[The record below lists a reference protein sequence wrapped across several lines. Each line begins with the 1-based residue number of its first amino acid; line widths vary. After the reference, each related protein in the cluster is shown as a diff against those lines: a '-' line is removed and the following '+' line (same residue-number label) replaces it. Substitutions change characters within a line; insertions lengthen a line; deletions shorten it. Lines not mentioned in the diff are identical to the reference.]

1 MNQKGVNL
9 VSKYTTE
16 VRFICETEAGLTES
30 VGYSK
35 VNEVLDKSWDKIFD
49 AGDWDIYDEEY
60 RPILCKKILKHF
72 YTREIGA
79 ETAGLWKLWLNQ
91 RMAEIMPYYNQLY
104 KSTLLEF
111 NPLYDTDYKTEGNRK
126 TDEDEQSG
134 RETNSDYTRTDNLQN
149 KRTDDLTSQRTDN
162 LNSTRTDNLQQART
176 DNLQQVRNDNLH
188 ENTSDTRYDL
198 YSDTPQGALTG
209 VESETYL
216 TNARKVTDIANKDNT
231 GTQTTD
237 NTGTQTTDNTGTQDL
252 KNTGTQTVDNTG
264 TQTVENTGTVNNIG
278 SDTENSK
285 RVLNNTQDYVEH
297 VIGKRGTQSYAK
309 MIMELRDSFVNI
321 DMMIID
327 ELNDLFFNLW

>member
-1 MNQKGVNL
+1 MILQKASQKEVNL

-49 AGDWDIYDEEY
+49 SGDWEIYDEEY

-126 TDEDEQSG
+126 TDEGEQTD
-134 RETNSDYTRTDNLQN
+134 RETNTDYTRTDNLQN
-149 KRTDDLTSQRTDN
+149 KRTDDLTSQRTEN
-162 LNSTRTDNLQQART
+162 LNSTRTDNL
-176 DNLQQVRNDNLH
+176 H
-188 ENTSDTRYDL
+188 ENTSNTRYDL

-216 TNARKVTDIANKDNT
+216 TNARKVTDNGSRDNT

-237 NTGTQTTDNTGTQDL
+237 
-252 KNTGTQTVDNTG
+252 NTGTQTVDNTG
-264 TQTVENTGTVNNIG
+264 TQTVENTGTVNNKG

-285 RVLNNTQDYVEH
+285 RMLNNTQDYAEH

-309 MIMELRDSFVNI
+309 MIMELRDSFINI

>member
-1 MNQKGVNL
+1 M
-9 VSKYTTE
+9 SKYTTE

-35 VNEVLDKSWDKIFD
+35 VDDVLDKSWNKIFD
-49 AGDWDIYDEEY
+49 TGDWEIYDEEY

-79 ETAGLWKLWLNQ
+79 ETAGLWKLWVNQ

-111 NPLYDTDYKTEGNRK
+111 NPLYDTDYKTEANRK
-126 TDEDEQSG
+126 TDEGEESG
-134 RETNSDYTRTDNLQN
+134 RETNSDYTRTDDLQS

-162 LNSTRTDNLQQART
+162 LNSTRTDNLQQ
-176 DNLQQVRNDNLH
+176 VRNDDLH
-188 ENTSDTRYDL
+188 ETTSNTRYDL

-216 TNARKVTDIANKDNT
+216 TNARKVTDN
-231 GTQTTD
+231 GSRD

-264 TQTVENTGTVNNIG
+264 TQTVENTGTVNNKG
-278 SDTENSK
+278 SDKENSK
-285 RVLNNTQDYVEH
+285 RVLNNTQDYAEH

-309 MIMELRDSFVNI
+309 MIMELRDSFINI

>member
-1 MNQKGVNL
+1 M
-9 VSKYTTE
+9 SKYTTE
-16 VRFICETEAGLTES
+16 VRFICETDAGISES

-35 VNEVLDKSWDKIFD
+35 VDEVLDKSWNKIFD
-49 AGDWDIYDEEY
+49 SGEWEIYDEEY

-126 TDEDEQSG
+126 TDEGEESG

-149 KRTDDLTSQRTDN
+149 KRTDDL
-162 LNSTRTDNLQQART
+162 NSKRTDNLQANKTYNSEQTRT
-176 DNLQQVRNDNLH
+176 DNLH
-188 ENTSDTRYDL
+188 ENTSGTRYDL

-216 TNARKVTDIANKDNT
+216 TNARKITDTGTRDNT
-231 GTQTTD
+231 GTQQTETNGND
-237 NTGTQTTDNTGTQDL
+237 LLSNTGSQDINNTGTQTI
-252 KNTGTQTVDNTG
+252 
-264 TQTVENTGTVNNIG
+264 ENTGNVNNKG
-278 SDTENSK
+278 KDTENTK
-285 RVLNNTQDYVEH
+285 RVMNNTQDYAEH
-297 VIGKRGTQSYAK
+297 VMGKRGTQSYAK
-309 MIMELRDSFVNI
+309 MIMELRDSFINI

>member
-1 MNQKGVNL
+1 M
-9 VSKYTTE
+9 SKYTTE
-16 VRFICETEAGLTES
+16 VRFICETEAGLSES
-30 VGYSK
+30 EGYSK
-35 VNEVLDKSWDKIFD
+35 VDDVLDKSWNKIFD
-49 AGDWDIYDEEY
+49 AGDWEIYDEEY

-91 RMAEIMPYYNQLY
+91 RMSEIMPYYNQLY

-111 NPLYDTDYKTEGNRK
+111 NPLYDTDYTTSGNRQ
-126 TDEDEQSG
+126 TDEGEESG

-149 KRTDDLTSQRTDN
+149 KRTDN
-162 LNSTRTDNLQQART
+162 LNSKRIDNLQANKTYNSEQTRTDDLR
-176 DNLQQVRNDNLH
+176 
-188 ENTSDTRYDL
+188 ENTSGNRYDL

-216 TNARKVTDIANKDNT
+216 TNARKITDTGTRDNT
-231 GTQTTD
+231 GTQKTD
-237 NTGTQTTDNTGTQDL
+237 TNGNDLLSNTGSQDINNTGTQTI
-252 KNTGTQTVDNTG
+252 
-264 TQTVENTGTVNNIG
+264 ENTGNVNNKG
-278 SDTENSK
+278 KDTENTK
-285 RVLNNTQDYVEH
+285 RVMNNTQDYAEH

-309 MIMELRDSFVNI
+309 MIMELRDSFINI

>member
-1 MNQKGVNL
+1 M
-9 VSKYTTE
+9 SKYTTE

-35 VNEVLDKSWDKIFD
+35 VDEVLDKSWDKIFD

-79 ETAGLWKLWLNQ
+79 ETAGLWKMWLNQ

-104 KSTLLEF
+104 KSTLFEF

-134 RETNSDYTRTDNLQN
+134 RETKSDYTRTDNLQN

-162 LNSTRTDNLQQART
+162 LNSTRTDNLQQ
-176 DNLQQVRNDNLH
+176 VRNDDLH
-188 ENTSDTRYDL
+188 ETTSNTRYDL

-216 TNARKVTDIANKDNT
+216 TNARKVADN
-231 GTQTTD
+231 GSRD

-264 TQTVENTGTVNNIG
+264 TQTVENSGTVNNKG

-285 RVLNNTQDYVEH
+285 RVLNNTQDYAEH

-309 MIMELRDSFVNI
+309 MIMELRDSFINI

>member
-1 MNQKGVNL
+1 MNL
-9 VSKYTTE
+9 VSKYTTK

-35 VNEVLDKSWDKIFD
+35 VDEVLDKSWNKIFD
-49 AGDWDIYDEEY
+49 SGDWEIYDEEY
-60 RPILCKKILKHF
+60 RPIICKKILKHF

-126 TDEDEQSG
+126 TYEGEESG

-149 KRTDDLTSQRTDN
+149 KRTDNLTSQRTDN
-162 LNSTRTDNLQQART
+162 LNSIRT

-188 ENTSDTRYDL
+188 ENTSNTRYDL

-216 TNARKVTDIANKDNT
+216 TNARKVSDN
-231 GTQTTD
+231 GSRD

-252 KNTGTQTVDNTG
+252 KNTGTQTVDNSG
-264 TQTVENTGTVNNIG
+264 TQIIENAGTVNNKG
-278 SDTENSK
+278 CDKENSK
-285 RVLNNTQDYVEH
+285 RVLNNTQDYAEH
-297 VIGKRGTQSYAK
+297 IIGKRGTQSYAK
-309 MIMELRDSFVNI
+309 MIMELRDSFINI

>member
-1 MNQKGVNL
+1 M
-9 VSKYTTE
+9 SKYTTE
-16 VRFICETEAGLTES
+16 VRFICETEVGLTES

-49 AGDWDIYDEEY
+49 SGDWEIYDEEY

-111 NPLYDTDYKTEGNRK
+111 NPLYDTDYTTSGNRQ
-126 TDEDEQSG
+126 TDEGEQSG
-134 RETNSDYTRTDNLQN
+134 RETESDYTRTDDLQS
-149 KRTDDLTSQRTDN
+149 KRTDDL
-162 LNSTRTDNLQQART
+162 NSKRIDNLQANKTYNSEQTRT
-176 DNLQQVRNDNLH
+176 DNLH
-188 ENTSDTRYDL
+188 ENTSGTRYDL

-216 TNARKVTDIANKDNT
+216 TNARKITDSGTRDNT
-231 GTQTTD
+231 GTQQTETNGND
-237 NTGTQTTDNTGTQDL
+237 LLSNTGSQDIINTGTQTI
-252 KNTGTQTVDNTG
+252 
-264 TQTVENTGTVNNIG
+264 ENTGNVNNKG
-278 SDTENSK
+278 KDTENTK
-285 RVLNNTQDYVEH
+285 RVMNNTQDYAEH

-309 MIMELRDSFVNI
+309 MIMELRDSFINI

>member
-1 MNQKGVNL
+1 M
-9 VSKYTTE
+9 SKYTTE

-35 VNEVLDKSWDKIFD
+35 VDEVLDKSWDKIFD
-49 AGDWDIYDEEY
+49 AGDWDMYDEEY

-134 RETNSDYTRTDNLQN
+134 RETKSDYT
-149 KRTDDLTSQRTDN
+149 RTDDLTSQRTDN
-162 LNSTRTDNLQQART
+162 LNSTRTDNLQQ
-176 DNLQQVRNDNLH
+176 VRNDDLH
-188 ENTSDTRYDL
+188 ETTSNTRYDL

-216 TNARKVTDIANKDNT
+216 TNARKVTDN
-231 GTQTTD
+231 GSRD

-252 KNTGTQTVDNTG
+252 KNTGTQTVD
-264 TQTVENTGTVNNIG
+264 NTGTVNNIG

>member
-1 MNQKGVNL
+1 M
-9 VSKYTTE
+9 SKYTTE

-35 VNEVLDKSWDKIFD
+35 VDEVLDKSWDKIFD
-49 AGDWDIYDEEY
+49 SGDWEIYDEEY

-91 RMAEIMPYYNQLY
+91 RMTQIMPYYNQLY

-111 NPLYDTDYKTEGNRK
+111 NPLYDTDYTTSGNRQ
-126 TDEDEQSG
+126 TDEGEQSG
-134 RETNSDYTRTDNLQN
+134 RETESDYTRTDDLQS
-149 KRTDDLTSQRTDN
+149 KRTDDL
-162 LNSTRTDNLQQART
+162 NSKRIDNLQSNRT
-176 DNLQQVRNDNLH
+176 YNSNQQRTDNLH
-188 ENTSDTRYDL
+188 ENTTGSRYDL

-216 TNARKVTDIANKDNT
+216 TNARKITEEGSKDNT
-231 GTQTTD
+231 GTQNTD
-237 NTGTQTTDNTGTQDL
+237 TDGSELATNTGSQDIN
-252 KNTGTQTVDNTG
+252 NTGTQTVDNTG
-264 TQTVENTGTVNNIG
+264 TVRNQGK
-278 SDTENSK
+278 DTESSK
-285 RVLNNTQDYVEH
+285 RVMNNTQDYAEH
-297 VIGKRGTQSYAK
+297 VVGKRGTQSYAK
-309 MIMELRDSFVNI
+309 MIMELRDSFINI

>member
-1 MNQKGVNL
+1 MTLQKVNQKEVNL

-35 VNEVLDKSWDKIFD
+35 VDEVLDKSWNKIFD
-49 AGDWDIYDEEY
+49 IGDWDIYDEEY

-79 ETAGLWKLWLNQ
+79 ETAALWKLWLNQ
-91 RMAEIMPYYNQLY
+91 RMSEIMPYYNQLY

-126 TDEDEQSG
+126 TDEGEQSR
-134 RETNSDYTRTDNLQN
+134 RETKSDYTRTDDLQS
-149 KRTDDLTSQRTDN
+149 KRTDDLNTT
-162 LNSTRTDNLQQART
+162 RT
-176 DNLQQVRNDNLH
+176 DNLQQVRNDDLH
-188 ENTSDTRYDL
+188 ETTSNTRYDL

-216 TNARKVTDIANKDNT
+216 TNARKVTDN
-231 GTQTTD
+231 GSRD

-252 KNTGTQTVDNTG
+252 KNTGTQTVD
-264 TQTVENTGTVNNIG
+264 NTGTVNNIG

-309 MIMELRDSFVNI
+309 MIMELRDSFINI

-327 ELNDLFFNLW
+327 ELNNLFFNLW

>member
-1 MNQKGVNL
+1 MNL

-35 VNEVLDKSWDKIFD
+35 VDDVLNKSWNKIFES
-49 AGDWDIYDEEY
+49 GDWEIYDEEY

-126 TDEDEQSG
+126 TDEGEESG
-134 RETNSDYTRTDNLQN
+134 RETKSDYTRTDNLQN
-149 KRTDDLTSQRTDN
+149 KRTDDL
-162 LNSTRTDNLQQART
+162 NSTRTDNLQQI
-176 DNLQQVRNDNLH
+176 RNDDLH
-188 ENTSDTRYDL
+188 ENTSNTRYDL

-216 TNARKVTDIANKDNT
+216 TNARKVTDNGSRDNT

-237 NTGTQTTDNTGTQDL
+237 
-252 KNTGTQTVDNTG
+252 NTGTQTVDNTG
-264 TQTVENTGTVNNIG
+264 TQTVENTGTVNNKG
-278 SDTENSK
+278 NDTENSK
-285 RVLNNTQDYVEH
+285 RVLNNTQDYAEH

-309 MIMELRDSFVNI
+309 MIMELRDSFINI

>member
-1 MNQKGVNL
+1 M
-9 VSKYTTE
+9 SKYTTE

-30 VGYSK
+30 VGNSK
-35 VNEVLDKSWDKIFD
+35 VDEVLDKSWDKIFD
-49 AGDWDIYDEEY
+49 SGDWEIYDEEY

-79 ETAGLWKLWLNQ
+79 EIAGLWKLWLNQ
-91 RMAEIMPYYNQLY
+91 RMTEIMPYYNQLY

-126 TDEDEQSG
+126 TDEGEESG

-149 KRTDDLTSQRTDN
+149 KRTDN
-162 LNSTRTDNLQQART
+162 LNSKRIDNLQANKTYNSEQTRT
-176 DNLQQVRNDNLH
+176 DNLH
-188 ENTSDTRYDL
+188 ENTSGTRYDL

-216 TNARKVTDIANKDNT
+216 TNARKITDTGTRDNT
-231 GTQTTD
+231 GTQETETNGND
-237 NTGTQTTDNTGTQDL
+237 LLSNTGSQDINNTGTQTI
-252 KNTGTQTVDNTG
+252 
-264 TQTVENTGTVNNIG
+264 ENTGNVNNKG
-278 SDTENSK
+278 KDTENTK
-285 RVLNNTQDYVEH
+285 RVMNNTQDYLEH
-297 VIGKRGTQSYAK
+297 VVGKRGTQSYAK
-309 MIMELRDSFVNI
+309 MIMELRDSFINI

>member
-1 MNQKGVNL
+1 MNQNRKGVNL

-35 VNEVLDKSWDKIFD
+35 VDEVLDKSWDKIFD
-49 AGDWDIYDEEY
+49 SGDWEIYDEEY

-126 TDEDEQSG
+126 TDEGEESG
-134 RETNSDYTRTDNLQN
+134 RETKSDYTRTDDLQS
-149 KRTDDLTSQRTDN
+149 KRTDDLTSLRTDN
-162 LNSTRTDNLQQART
+162 LNSTRTDNLQQ
-176 DNLQQVRNDNLH
+176 VRDDDLH
-188 ENTSDTRYDL
+188 EATSNTRYDL

-216 TNARKVTDIANKDNT
+216 TNARKVTDN
-231 GTQTTD
+231 GSRD

-264 TQTVENTGTVNNIG
+264 TQTVENSGTVNNKG
-278 SDTENSK
+278 GDTENSK
-285 RVLNNTQDYVEH
+285 RMLNNTQDYAEH
-297 VIGKRGTQSYAK
+297 VIGKRGTQSYTK
-309 MIMELRDSFVNI
+309 MIMELRDSFINI

>member
-1 MNQKGVNL
+1 M
-9 VSKYTTE
+9 SKYTTE

-35 VNEVLDKSWDKIFD
+35 VDEVLDKSWDKIFD
-49 AGDWDIYDEEY
+49 SGDWEIYDEEY
-60 RPILCKKILKHF
+60 RPILCKKILKRF

-126 TDEDEQSG
+126 TDEGEESG

-162 LNSTRTDNLQQART
+162 LNSTRTDNLQQI
-176 DNLQQVRNDNLH
+176 RNDNLH
-188 ENTSDTRYDL
+188 ENTSNTSYDL

-216 TNARKVTDIANKDNT
+216 TNARKVTDN
-231 GTQTTD
+231 GSRD

-252 KNTGTQTVDNTG
+252 KNTRTQTVDNTG
-264 TQTVENTGTVNNIG
+264 TQTVENTGTVNNKG

-285 RVLNNTQDYVEH
+285 RVLNNTQDYAEH

-309 MIMELRDSFVNI
+309 MIMELRDSFINI

>member
-1 MNQKGVNL
+1 MNQKGVSL
-9 VSKYTTE
+9 LSKYTTE
-16 VRFICETEAGLTES
+16 VRYICETEAGLTES

-35 VNEVLDKSWDKIFD
+35 VDEVLNKSWDKIFD
-49 AGDWDIYDEEY
+49 GGDWEIYDEEY

-126 TDEDEQSG
+126 TDEGEQSG

-149 KRTDDLTSQRTDN
+149 KRTDN
-162 LNSTRTDNLQQART
+162 LNSKRIDKLEANKTYNSEQTRT
-176 DNLQQVRNDNLH
+176 DNLH
-188 ENTSDTRYDL
+188 ENTSGTRYDL

-216 TNARKVTDIANKDNT
+216 TNARKITDTGTRDNT
-231 GTQTTD
+231 GTQKTETNGND
-237 NTGTQTTDNTGTQDL
+237 LLSNTGSQDINNTGTQTI
-252 KNTGTQTVDNTG
+252 
-264 TQTVENTGTVNNIG
+264 ENTGNVNNKG
-278 SDTENSK
+278 KDTENTI
-285 RVLNNTQDYVEH
+285 RVMNNTQDYLEH
-297 VIGKRGTQSYAK
+297 VVGKRGTQSYAK
-309 MIMELRDSFVNI
+309 MIMELRDSFINI

>member
-1 MNQKGVNL
+1 M
-9 VSKYTTE
+9 SKYTTE

-35 VNEVLDKSWDKIFD
+35 VDEVLDKSWDKIFD

-162 LNSTRTDNLQQART
+162 LNSTRTDNLQE
-176 DNLQQVRNDNLH
+176 VRSDGLH
-188 ENTSDTRYDL
+188 ETTSNTRYDL

-216 TNARKVTDIANKDNT
+216 TNARKVTDN
-231 GTQTTD
+231 GSRD

>member
-1 MNQKGVNL
+1 M
-9 VSKYTTE
+9 SKYTTE

-35 VNEVLDKSWDKIFD
+35 IDEVLDKSWNKIFES
-49 AGDWDIYDEEY
+49 GDWEIYDEEY

-91 RMAEIMPYYNQLY
+91 RMTEIMPYYNQLY

-126 TDEDEQSG
+126 TDEGEQTG
-134 RETNSDYTRTDNLQN
+134 RETKSDYTRTDDLQS
-149 KRTDDLTSQRTDN
+149 KRTDELTSQRTDN
-162 LNSTRTDNLQQART
+162 LNSTRTDNLQQI
-176 DNLQQVRNDNLH
+176 RNDDLH
-188 ENTSDTRYDL
+188 ETTSNTRYDL

-216 TNARKVTDIANKDNT
+216 TNARKVTDN
-231 GTQTTD
+231 GSRD

-264 TQTVENTGTVNNIG
+264 TQTVENSGTVNNKG
-278 SDTENSK
+278 GDTENSK
-285 RVLNNTQDYVEH
+285 RVLNNTQDYAEH

-309 MIMELRDSFVNI
+309 MIMELRDSFINI

-327 ELNDLFFNLW
+327 ELNDLFFGLW

>member
-1 MNQKGVNL
+1 M
-9 VSKYTTE
+9 SKYTTE
-16 VRFICETEAGLTES
+16 VRFICETEGGLTES

-35 VNEVLDKSWDKIFD
+35 VDEVLDKSWDKIFD

-79 ETAGLWKLWLNQ
+79 ETAGLWKMWLNQ

-104 KSTLLEF
+104 KSTLFEF

-134 RETNSDYTRTDNLQN
+134 RETKSDYTRTDNLQN

-162 LNSTRTDNLQQART
+162 LNSTRTDNLQQ
-176 DNLQQVRNDNLH
+176 VRNDDLH
-188 ENTSDTRYDL
+188 ETTSNTRYDL

-216 TNARKVTDIANKDNT
+216 TNARKVADN
-231 GTQTTD
+231 GSRD

-264 TQTVENTGTVNNIG
+264 TQTVENSGTVNNKG
-278 SDTENSK
+278 GDTENSK
-285 RVLNNTQDYVEH
+285 RVLNNTQDYAEH

-309 MIMELRDSFVNI
+309 MIMELRDSFINI

>member
-1 MNQKGVNL
+1 M
-9 VSKYTTE
+9 SKYTTE
-16 VRFICETEAGLTES
+16 VRFICETESGLSES

-35 VNEVLDKSWDKIFD
+35 VDEVLDKSWNKIFD
-49 AGDWDIYDEEY
+49 TGDWEIYDEEY

-126 TDEDEQSG
+126 TDEGEESG

-149 KRTDDLTSQRTDN
+149 KRTDN
-162 LNSTRTDNLQQART
+162 LNSKRIDNLQANKTYNSEQTRT
-176 DNLQQVRNDNLH
+176 DNLH
-188 ENTSDTRYDL
+188 ENTSGTRYDL

-216 TNARKVTDIANKDNT
+216 TNARKITDTGTRDNT
-231 GTQTTD
+231 GTQETETNGND
-237 NTGTQTTDNTGTQDL
+237 LLSNTGSQDINNTGTQTI
-252 KNTGTQTVDNTG
+252 
-264 TQTVENTGTVNNIG
+264 ENTGNVNNKG
-278 SDTENSK
+278 KDTENTK
-285 RVLNNTQDYVEH
+285 RVMNNTQDYAEH

-309 MIMELRDSFVNI
+309 MIMELRNSFINI

>member
-1 MNQKGVNL
+1 M
-9 VSKYTTE
+9 SKYTTE

-35 VNEVLDKSWDKIFD
+35 VDEVLDKSWDKIFD
-49 AGDWDIYDEEY
+49 SGDWEIYDEEY

-91 RMAEIMPYYNQLY
+91 RMTEIMPYYNQLY

-126 TDEDEQSG
+126 TDEGEESG

-149 KRTDDLTSQRTDN
+149 KRTDN
-162 LNSTRTDNLQQART
+162 LNSKRIDNLQANKTYNSEQTRT
-176 DNLQQVRNDNLH
+176 DNLH
-188 ENTSDTRYDL
+188 ENTSGTRYDL

-216 TNARKVTDIANKDNT
+216 TNARKITDTGTRDNT
-231 GTQTTD
+231 GTQETETNGND
-237 NTGTQTTDNTGTQDL
+237 LLSNTGSQDINNTGTQTI
-252 KNTGTQTVDNTG
+252 
-264 TQTVENTGTVNNIG
+264 ENTGNVNNKG
-278 SDTENSK
+278 KDTENTK
-285 RVLNNTQDYVEH
+285 RVMNNTQDYLEH
-297 VIGKRGTQSYAK
+297 VVGKRGTQSYAK
-309 MIMELRDSFVNI
+309 MIMELRDSFINI

-327 ELNDLFFNLW
+327 ELNGLFFNLW

>member
-1 MNQKGVNL
+1 MNL

-35 VNEVLDKSWDKIFD
+35 VDEVVAKSWDKIFD
-49 AGDWDIYDEEY
+49 SGDWEIYDEEY

-79 ETAGLWKLWLNQ
+79 ETAGLWKLWVNQ

-126 TDEDEQSG
+126 TDEGEESG

-162 LNSTRTDNLQQART
+162 LNSTRTDNLQQ
-176 DNLQQVRNDNLH
+176 VRNDNLH
-188 ENTSDTRYDL
+188 ENTSNTRYDL

-216 TNARKVTDIANKDNT
+216 TNARKVTDN
-231 GTQTTD
+231 GSRD

-264 TQTVENTGTVNNIG
+264 TQTVENTGTVNNKG

-309 MIMELRDSFVNI
+309 MIMELRDSFINI

>member
-1 MNQKGVNL
+1 M
-9 VSKYTTE
+9 SKYTTE

-35 VNEVLDKSWDKIFD
+35 IDDVLDKSWNKIFES
-49 AGDWDIYDEEY
+49 GDWEIYDEEY

-72 YTREIGA
+72 YTREIGG

-126 TDEDEQSG
+126 TNEGEKSG
-134 RETNSDYTRTDNLQN
+134 RETNSNYTRTDNLQN
-149 KRTDDLTSQRTDN
+149 KRTDN
-162 LNSTRTDNLQQART
+162 LNSKRIDNLQANKTYKSEQTRT
-176 DNLQQVRNDNLH
+176 DNLH
-188 ENTSDTRYDL
+188 ENTSGTRYDL

-216 TNARKVTDIANKDNT
+216 TNARKITDTGTRGNTGTQKTETNGNDLLSNTGSQDINNT
-231 GTQTTD
+231 GTQTI
-237 NTGTQTTDNTGTQDL
+237 
-252 KNTGTQTVDNTG
+252 
-264 TQTVENTGTVNNIG
+264 ENTGNVNNKG
-278 SDTENSK
+278 KDTENTK
-285 RVLNNTQDYVEH
+285 RVMNNTQEYLEH
-297 VIGKRGTQSYAK
+297 VVGKRGTQSYAK
-309 MIMELRDSFVNI
+309 MIMELRDSFINI

>member
-1 MNQKGVNL
+1 M
-9 VSKYTTE
+9 SKYTTE
-16 VRFICETEAGLTES
+16 VRFICETDAGISES

-35 VNEVLDKSWDKIFD
+35 VDEVLDKSWNKIFD
-49 AGDWDIYDEEY
+49 SGEWEIYDEEY

-91 RMAEIMPYYNQLY
+91 RMSEIMPYYNQLY

-126 TDEDEQSG
+126 TDEGEESG

-149 KRTDDLTSQRTDN
+149 KRTDDL
-162 LNSTRTDNLQQART
+162 NSKRTDNLQANKTYNSEQTRT
-176 DNLQQVRNDNLH
+176 DNLH
-188 ENTSDTRYDL
+188 ENTSGTRYDL

-216 TNARKVTDIANKDNT
+216 TNARKITDTGTRDNT
-231 GTQTTD
+231 GTQQTETNGND
-237 NTGTQTTDNTGTQDL
+237 LLSNTGSQDINNTGTQTI
-252 KNTGTQTVDNTG
+252 
-264 TQTVENTGTVNNIG
+264 ENTGNVNNKG
-278 SDTENSK
+278 KDTENTK
-285 RVLNNTQDYVEH
+285 RVMNNTQDYAEH
-297 VIGKRGTQSYAK
+297 VMGKRGTQSYAK
-309 MIMELRDSFVNI
+309 MIMELRDSFINI

>member
-1 MNQKGVNL
+1 MNQKEVNL

-35 VNEVLDKSWDKIFD
+35 VNEVLDKSWNKIFEV
-49 AGDWDIYDEEY
+49 GEWEIYDEEY

-126 TDEDEQSG
+126 TDEGEESG
-134 RETNSDYTRTDNLQN
+134 RETNSDYTRTDDLQN

-162 LNSTRTDNLQQART
+162 LNSTRTDNLQQ
-176 DNLQQVRNDNLH
+176 VRNDDLH
-188 ENTSDTRYDL
+188 ENTSNTRYDL

-216 TNARKVTDIANKDNT
+216 TNARKVTDN
-231 GTQTTD
+231 GSRD

-264 TQTVENTGTVNNIG
+264 TQTVENTGTVNNKG

-285 RVLNNTQDYVEH
+285 RVLNNTQDYAEH

-309 MIMELRDSFVNI
+309 MIMELRDSFINI